1 MEQPAPSRAG
11 LIGSA
16 RGLAATALGL
26 ASNRLSLLGLEV
38 AEEQSRFLSL
48 LLYGLASVLL
58 LGAGLVFLAAFITV
72 ALWDSNRLLAL
83 GMFAAA
89 FTGAGAVCWLAART
103 FAARESTLFAAS
115 LAELRKDR
123 IELGAGRRE

>member
-1 MEQPAPSRAG
+1 
-11 LIGSA
+11 
-16 RGLAATALGL
+16 
-26 ASNRLSLLGLEV
+26 LEV

-58 LGAGLVFLAAFITV
+58 LGSGLVFLAIFVTV

-83 GMFAAA
+83 GMFAAV
-89 FTGAGAVCWLAART
+89 FIGAGAVCLLTARGY
-103 FAARESTLFAAS
+103 AVRESTLFAAS

-123 IELGAGRRE
+123 IELGAGRPE